1 MDKFTMS
8 SSPHVRAKNSTRR
21 IMIDVIIALL
31 PATACGVYFF
41 GIEAVWIILV
51 CMITAVGTEALVQK
65 LMKRKVTAL
74 DGSAALTGLLLAL
87 NLPVMS
93 WQMLWL
99 PFVGAAFAI
108 AIVKQAFGGIG
119 SNFLNPALAARALLT
134 ASWPAAM
141 TTWTMPVDA
150 VSTATPLAALKYGGA
165 ELSPY
170 FDMAIGRIGGT
181 IGETSAIALVIGG
194 LYLLIRR
201 VIDWRIPGVYIA
213 TVALFTFIAGPQ
225 GLFSGDALYHILG
238 GGLMLGAI
246 FMATDYSTAPMSN
259 TGKIVFAL
267 GCGVLTSVIRL
278 WGGYPEGVSYSIL
291 LMNLVVPLLDKAF
304 KPRLFGSKSGRAK
317 SKGGVTV

>member
-1 MDKFTMS
+1 MDKFAMS
-8 SSPHVRAKNSTRR
+8 SSPHVRAKESTRR

-41 GIEAVWIILV
+41 GIDAVWIILV
-51 CMITAVGTEALVQK
+51 CVVSAVGTEAILQK
-65 LMKRKVTAL
+65 LMRRKVSAF

-87 NLPVMS
+87 NLPVMAPG
-93 WQMLWL
+93 MLWL

-119 SNFLNPALAARALLT
+119 SNFLNPALAARAFLT
-134 ASWPAAM
+134 VSWPAAM

-150 VSTATPLAALKYGGA
+150 VSVATPLGALKYGGA

-170 FDMAIGRIGGT
+170 LDMAIGNIGGT

-213 TVALFTFIAGPQ
+213 TVALFTFIAGPE

-238 GGLMLGAI
+238 GGLMIGAI
-246 FMATDYSTAPMSN
+246 YMATDYSSAPMSN
-259 TGKIVFAL
+259 TGKIIFAL
-267 GCGVLTSVIRL
+267 GCGILTSVIRL
-278 WGGYPEGVSYSIL
+278 WGGYPEGVSWSIL

-304 KPRLFGSKSGRAK
+304 KPRLFGSARKRLKAREG
-317 SKGGVTV
+317 